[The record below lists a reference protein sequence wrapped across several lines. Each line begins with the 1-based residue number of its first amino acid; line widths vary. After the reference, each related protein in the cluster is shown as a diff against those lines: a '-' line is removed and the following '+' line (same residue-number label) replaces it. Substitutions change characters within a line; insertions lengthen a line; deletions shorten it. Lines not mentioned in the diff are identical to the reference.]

1 MKKITP
7 RQILDIFK
15 YVSYLNFFKGKNKHH
30 IKKIVSHKNDENNQA
45 TISEAIGSNEN
56 IILKIDIEGDEFK
69 ILEEIDKN
77 LDKIN
82 LLIIEFHDMQKN
94 LKKVENFIENT
105 KLKNIHI
112 NANNYG
118 MLDEKGIPQVIEM
131 TLINPKKFEITD
143 ERSKRNY
150 PLEGL
155 DFKNRKRGP
164 DIELKFNE

>member
-1 MKKITP
+1 MAKKN
-7 RQILDIFK
+7 RSWGGRFK
-15 YVSYLNFFKGKNKHH
+15 KATAKNA
-30 IKKIVSHKNDENNQA
+30 VEY
-45 TISEAIGSNEN
+45 SNSIE
-56 IILKIDIEGDEFK
+56 IDKTLFLIDIEGDEFE
-69 ILEEIDKN
+69 ILEEIDRN

-143 ERSKRNY
+143 EISKRNY
-150 PLEGL
+150 PIEGL

-164 DIELKFNE
+164 DIKLKFNE

>member
-1 MKKITP
+1 MILLTNVNNFLPKK
-7 RQILDIFK
+7 DK
-15 YVSYLNFFKGKNKHH
+15 
-30 IKKIVSHKNDENNQA
+30 DNQA
-45 TISEAIGSNEN
+45 TISEAIGNNKN
-56 IILKIDIEGDEFK
+56 ILLKIDIEGDEFK
-69 ILEEIDKN
+69 ILDEIDKN

-82 LLIIEFHDMQKN
+82 LLIIEFHDLKKN

-118 MLDEKGIPQVIEM
+118 MLDENGIPQVIEM

-143 ERSKRNY
+143 ERTKRTY
-150 PLEGL
+150 PIEGL
-155 DFKNRKRGP
+155 DFKNHKRGP